1 MRTCITC
8 HIKKDYTDFY
18 KSTRNADGLEGKCKD
33 CKSAYRKAYYS
44 KNKARERA
52 RNDAWKSSN
61 PERYAEIGR
70 EHYRANKEVH
80 NSLTRAHY
88 YKNKG
93 MYRAKDA
100 KYRASK
106 LKATPSWLTEKQL
119 RDIQIIYTAC
129 TKVTERTGKSH
140 HVDHIVPLQGKNVC
154 GLHVPW
160 NLAIIPASMNLAKS
174 NTY

>member
-1 MRTCITC
+1 MKTCGKCKRTLDISLF
-8 HIKKDYTDFY
+8 HRDSSKKD
-18 KSTRNADGLEGKCKD
+18 GLRTTCKD
-33 CKSAYRKAYYS
+33 CKKASDSAYASSNAPEIAKKR
-44 KNKARERA
+44 RERYLRRYEIEREQQRIYAKENVECYRKNA
-52 RNDAWKSSN
+52 R
-61 PERYAEIGR
+61 RYR
-70 EHYRANKEVH
+70 QN
-80 NSLTRAHY
+80 
-88 YKNKG
+88 NKG
-93 MYRAKDA
+93 KVNAATRK
-100 KYRASK
+100 RQASK